1 MKKLSLIIA
10 LILMC
15 TMLFASCSKNPGKDV
30 TTTEKST
37 ETATEDTSEGTIEVT
52 KPLTPEEQKEIAA
65 VEKIVYNLAM
75 AKTAEEVEACV
86 IECDEGYADYVLAGF
101 PDDDYIVKAEKLVEY
116 KDTIAFNITVTCE
129 CDPEYI
135 YSGIQLFSYTE
146 DGKLLINLD
155 EEIVEQ
161 FCKEFSCLDCDGK
174 GYTIEKAQ
182 TSGGYDKE
190 IECPVCKGI
199 GFDFSDNKVTE

>member
-10 LILMC
+10 LILVC
-15 TMLFASCSKNPGKDV
+15 TTLFASCGVKKPGKDV
-30 TTTEKST
+30 TTTENST
-37 ETATEDTSEGTIEVT
+37 ETATESTSEDTTKVT

-65 VEKIVYNLAM
+65 VEKVAYNLAM

-86 IECDEGYADYVLAGF
+86 IECAEGYADYVLAGF
-101 PDDDYIVKAEKLVEY
+101 PDDDYIVKAERLVEY
-116 KDTIAFNITVTCE
+116 KGTLAFNITVTCE

-146 DGKLLINLD
+146 DGQLLINLD
-155 EEIVEQ
+155 EEIVES
-161 FCKEFSCLDCDGK
+161 FCKEFACPDCGGK
-174 GYTIEKAQ
+174 GYTIEEAK

-190 IECPVCKGI
+190 IPCEKCDEY
-199 GFDFSDNKVTE
+199 GFVFDKVTE